1 MGAIIKGVTYF
12 EEIIIYFKKH
22 YKVLSP
28 WFIDSK
34 NLPSELQ
41 KEEEV
46 LKMHDAF
53 IGELKVGFSA
63 ALSKDRMIID
73 HVGLSMINKFGWLV
87 FRSITS

>member
-63 ALSKDRMIID
+63 ALSKDRMYHRPCGFVNDQQIWM
-73 HVGLSMINKFGWLV
+73 VGV
-87 FRSITS
+87 